1 MAAYSMDFRERVA
14 AARDNG
20 METAEV
26 AEVFGCCRSWVR
38 RLMQRR
44 RELGTLAPI
53 ERKQVDQRALNDA
66 DEQRVR
72 QLIAE
77 QPDMTLAELG
87 AALGRKASEST
98 MSRVLKR
105 LGLPRKK
112 SRSTP
117 PSRTGRT

>member
-1 MAAYSMDFRERVA
+1 MAAYSMDVRGGVA

-53 ERKQVDQRALNDA
+53 QRRQGEQRSLNDA
-66 DEQRVR
+66 DEERVR
-72 QLIAE
+72 QLIAAR
-77 QPDMTLAELG
+77 PDMTLVELA
-87 AALGRKASEST
+87 AALGCKTSEST

-105 LGLPRKK
+105 LGLP
-112 SRSTP
+112 
-117 PSRTGRT
+117 